1 MGCLSMLRKILLI
14 GGLGLAALGM
24 GSISRAD
31 AQATIWNGYQGSSD
45 VSLGFVP
52 ATGSELHLLGVSV
65 SQATPSNSIT
75 FQKGNEWTVD
85 TGSTGV
91 VITADYLLK
100 DYGINANTLS
110 QTDKATITYTSSGL
124 TYSGFHTTLNLGLY
138 NATSTT
144 GGTLAAT
151 AQLPV
156 IVATQLTDSSGNVT
170 NFDCTSAADC
180 NISSGSVEQF
190 GIGFGRG
197 TGSGDT
203 NPLLNLTS
211 VSTGNLQTIA
221 PGYVVSASGIQLGL
235 TAAQLQ
241 NTAFTGLL
249 PSANTTSTSLTNAY
263 AVAAT
268 ASDWQTP
275 ATTITIAN
283 AKNAMDNGTF
293 YGSLLVD
300 TGISNIEL
308 STGGT
313 FWNPFYNPANPSQ
326 STSLQVYLPGQTS
339 GSGQPV
345 SYDLVYQGSC
355 KSATLDACPQSANYM
370 NSFGL
375 SPIYPTN
382 SKNAPSD
389 GIAFVSP
396 GANNPVFPFVNT
408 GAEFLNYFNII
419 YDPVSGFFGYQV
431 SPTAEQTSNNPALT
445 SSIALQGSVT
455 IPGGTVVT
463 LPTFLFAEF
472 IDGVSGTAAPLTTV
486 QLSSPGQVTLS
497 GVISSDIICG
507 SVSCAATGLEIAGGG
522 FTLTANNTYLGDT
535 LVDPGATLALAGAGS
550 ITASAGVTAN
560 GTFDISGTSG
570 GATIAGL
577 GGSGIVRLGGQTLTL
592 DNANGSFA
600 GVLADG
606 GLNGG
611 IGGSLVV
618 ASGSQILTGTNTY
631 TGATTINPGAALLLS
646 GSGSIANSAN
656 LLANGTFDISNT
668 AAGASIVSLS
678 GAGSVNLGGQLLALT
693 NAGGTFA
700 GTIGGTGG
708 LAILGGA
715 EALTG
720 SNSYLG
726 GTVVTGGGTLGIAS
740 DSALGAATSPL
751 ILNNAT
757 LTALGNITS
766 QRPVLIGSGGGTLN
780 ANGFEFSLNG
790 PIAANGAVTL
800 ANGTTS
806 INGDFAAP
814 ALVVSSSGTLHGIG
828 TINAPTR
835 VAGTLSPGNSPG
847 TLTFTEPVTLLPGST
862 TVIDIDGTGTGT
874 GAGNYSRILV
884 DGAGNSFTAAGQLQP
899 LLRGISGSATNS
911 YSPPLGQ
918 SFQIVQAQGGV
929 AGSYSGLTQPASGLS
944 AGTRLDALYGDDAI
958 SLIVT
963 PSAYGD
969 LPAAGLAET
978 SSEAAIGSALD
989 AIRPAAG
996 VSLTPAQSALFAPLY
1011 QLPANAITAGLDELS
1026 PSIYP
1031 DAVITGRNAWYLVA
1045 NTVDQQLAT
1054 RRGLAP
1060 DNAANSA
1067 AGPDGSTVWVTTL
1080 AGYNTTNAGGGAPGF
1095 TSGLG
1100 GAAAGIDAPVAG
1112 TGRIGLAV
1120 GSADGQTWAQSGGQ
1134 ATGTTAQLIGYG
1146 QWQSGKLFVA
1156 AQLGGMYQ
1164 QVNATQSLPL
1174 FDASTRGST
1183 NGTAAGGGIRAGIQ
1197 ERFGSWLLEPSLG
1210 FGGFSFHEADLTETG
1225 GGLLAQTIGGQ
1236 SIGSAQTTVGASLQ
1250 HGIVLSPTVSMVAK
1264 ATLGWSHEFASDR
1277 AESWASFSGLSGSGY
1292 QVTSAPIGRDAALVG
1307 LLADV
1312 KVASWPMSV
1321 FAGYGGAINGSSD
1334 AQALSVGVHFIW

>member
-1 MGCLSMLRKILLI
+1 MLRKLLLVS
-14 GGLGLAALGM
+14 GLGLAALGM
-24 GSISRAD
+24 GGISQAE
-31 AQATIWNGYQGSSD
+31 AQASIWNGYQGSSD
-45 VSLGFVP
+45 VSLSFVP
-52 ATGSELHLLGVSV
+52 SDETGDPDLHYLGVSV
-65 SQATPSNSIT
+65 SQNTPSNSIT
-75 FQKGNEWTVD
+75 FGSGNKWTVD

-100 DYGINANTLS
+100 EYGIQASTLPE
-110 QTDKATITYTSSGL
+110 TDTATITYTSSGL

-138 NATSTT
+138 NATGAA
-144 GGTLAAT
+144 GGVLAAT

-156 IVATQLTDSSGNVT
+156 LVATQLTDSNTGKT
-170 NFDCTSAADC
+170 INFDCTSSADC
-180 NISSGSVEQF
+180 TPNADSLEQF
-190 GIGFGRG
+190 GVGFGRG

-221 PGYVVSASGIQLGL
+221 PGYVVSSSGIQLGL
-235 TAAQLQ
+235 TSAQLQ
-241 NTAFTGLL
+241 DTAFASLL
-249 PSANTTSTSLTNAY
+249 PSTNTTSTSLTNAY
-263 AVAAT
+263 ATAAT
-268 ASDWQTP
+268 KTDWQTP
-275 ATTITIAN
+275 ATTITIKN
-283 AKNAMDNGTF
+283 AKNAADDGTF

-300 TGISNIEL
+300 AGIANAEL

-313 FWNPFYNPANPSQ
+313 YWNPFYNAANPSQ
-326 STSLQVYLPGQTS
+326 SSSVAVYLPGETS
-339 GSGQPV
+339 APGQPL
-345 SYDLVYQGSC
+345 SYVLVYQGTCTS
-355 KSATLDACPQSANYM
+355 TTTGACPKTAPYENP
-370 NSFGL
+370 FGL
-375 SPIYPTN
+375 SPVYPVN
-382 SKNAPSD
+382 SSDAPTD

-396 GANNPVFPFVNT
+396 SASTPVFPFLNT
-408 GAEFLNYFNII
+408 GAEFLNYFNVI

-431 SPTAEQTSNNPALT
+431 SPTADQTSNDPALT
-445 SSIALQGSVT
+445 SSIALQGAVT
-455 IPGGTVVT
+455 IPGGTVVS

-472 IDGVSGTAAPLTTV
+472 VDGVSGTAGPQTMV

-535 LVDPGATLALAGAGS
+535 LVDPGATLALAGNGS
-550 ITASAGVTAN
+550 IAASAGVTAN
-560 GTFDISGTSG
+560 GIFDISGTSA

-577 GGSGIVRLGGQTLTL
+577 GGSGAVRLGGQTLTL
-592 DNANGSFA
+592 NNASGSFA

-611 IGGSLVV
+611 IGGSLTI
-618 ASGSQILTGTNTY
+618 AGGSQTLTGANSY

-646 GSGSIANSAN
+646 GSGSVANSSN
-656 LLANGTFDISNT
+656 LLANGIFDISNT

-678 GAGSVNLGGQLLALT
+678 GAGSVNLGGQLLTLT
-693 NAGGTFA
+693 NARGTFA

-720 SNSYLG
+720 SNSYAG
-726 GTVVTGGGTLGIAS
+726 GTVVAGGATLGIAS

-751 ILNNAT
+751 ILDNAT

-766 QRPVLIGSGGGTLN
+766 QRPVLIGGGGGTLN

-790 PIAANGAVTL
+790 PISSSGTVTL
-800 ANGTTS
+800 GNGTTS
-806 INGDFAAP
+806 INGEFAAP

-828 TINAPTR
+828 TINAPTE

-847 TLTFTEPVTLLPGST
+847 TLTFTEPVTLLPSST

-884 DGAGNSFTAAGQLQP
+884 AGAGNSFTAAGKLQP

-911 YSPPLGQ
+911 YTPPLGQ
-918 SFQIVQAQGGV
+918 SFQIVQAQGGI
-929 AGSYSGLTQPASGLS
+929 AGSYSGLTQPASGLA
-944 AGTRLDALYGDDAI
+944 AGTRLDALYGDGAI

-969 LPAAGLAET
+969 LSAAGLAET
-978 SSEAAIGSALD
+978 SDEAAIGTALD
-989 AIRPAAG
+989 AIRPLAG
-996 VSLTPAQSALFAPLY
+996 LSMTAAQSALFAPLY
-1011 QLPANAITAGLDELS
+1011 QLPPSAITAGLDELS

-1031 DAVITGRNAWYLVA
+1031 DAVITARNAWYLVA
-1045 NTVDQQLAT
+1045 NTVDSQLAS

-1060 DNAANSA
+1060 DNAADSA
-1067 AGPDGSTVWVTTL
+1067 AGPDGSTVWMTAL

-1100 GAAAGIDAPVAG
+1100 GAAAGIDTPVAG

-1164 QVNATQSLPL
+1164 QENVTQSLPL

-1183 NGTAAGGGIRAGIQ
+1183 NGTAGGGGIRAGIQ

-1250 HGIVLSPTVSMVAK
+1250 HGMVLSPAVSMVAK

-1292 QVTSAPIGRDAALVG
+1292 QVTSAPIGRDAALIG

-1334 AQALSVGVHFIW
+1334 AQALNVGVHFIW